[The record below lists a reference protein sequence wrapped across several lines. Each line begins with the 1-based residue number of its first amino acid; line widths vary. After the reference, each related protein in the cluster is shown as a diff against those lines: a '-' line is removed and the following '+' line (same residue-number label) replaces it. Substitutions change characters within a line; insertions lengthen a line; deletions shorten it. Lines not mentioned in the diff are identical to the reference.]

1 MIRALFIATVVAL
14 SAVSVSLSREAQG
27 DKSLE
32 GTWLPSSAELAGQPF
47 SEEILKTIKM
57 VVKGQDYTV
66 TVGASVDKGTFKVN
80 ESAKPKTIDISGTDG
95 PNKGKTYLC
104 IYERTGDNLKI
115 CYNLDEGKDRP
126 TEFKTKEGT
135 KQFLVN
141 YKLEK
146 K

>member
-1 MIRALFIATVVAL
+1 
-14 SAVSVSLSREAQG
+14 
-27 DKSLE
+27 
-32 GTWLPSSAELAGQPF
+32 
-47 SEEILKTIKM
+47 
-57 VVKGQDYTV
+57 
-66 TVGASVDKGTFKVN
+66 
-80 ESAKPKTIDISGTDG
+80 
-95 PNKGKTYLC
+95 
-104 IYERTGDNLKI
+104 LKI